1 MEQSEQDLLVTI
13 FAQIKGD
20 KTLNNIEM
28 GMALTGC
35 GSAAPQAILS
45 NEHLSQIVETSDD
58 WINSRTGMRNRHI
71 SSATE
76 SLSQLSAQAAQKAI
90 AMAGLK
96 PTDVDLIIL
105 ATSTPDDLFGSA
117 GKVQHLIGATRAV
130 AFDLT
135 AACSGFVFALITA
148 AQYIRTGVYQNVV
161 VIGADVLS
169 RWVDW
174 SDRTTCVL
182 FGDGAGAVVCQGIEN
197 SDRLLAFGLY
207 SDGSQNNC
215 LNLAYQGQSKVITGD
230 ITAESG
236 GYQSVTMNGREVYR
250 FAVAKVPEAI
260 EKAMFTAGLSIE
272 DIDWLLLHQANQ
284 RIMDA
289 VAKRLKLPK
298 EQILSNIADYGNTS
312 AASIPLALDAAV
324 REGKVKPGHTIAAS
338 GFGAGLTWSAAIFQW
353 A

>member
-1 MEQSEQDLLVTI
+1 M
-13 FAQIKGD
+13 
-20 KTLNNIEM
+20 NNIGM
-28 GMALTGC
+28 GMAIIGC
-35 GSAAPQAILS
+35 GATAPQATLT
-45 NEHLSQIVETSDD
+45 NQHLSQIVETSDE
-58 WINSRTGMRNRHI
+58 WIYSRTGMKNRRI
-71 SSATE
+71 ASATE
-76 SLSQLSAQAAQKAI
+76 SLSQLSAEAAQKAI
-90 AMAGLK
+90 AMAQIT

-117 GKVQHLIGATRAV
+117 SKVQHLIGATRAV

-148 AQYIRTGVYQNVV
+148 AQYIRTGMYRNVV

-174 SDRTTCVL
+174 TDRTTCVL
-182 FGDGAGAVVCQGIEN
+182 FGDGAGAVVCQGID
-197 SDRLLAFGLY
+197 SDRLLAFGMY

-215 LNLAYQGQSKVITGD
+215 LNLPYQGRSKPLTAS

-236 GYQSVTMNGREVYR
+236 NYQPVMMNGREVYR

-260 EKAMFTAGLSIE
+260 EKAMFTAGLSSE

-298 EQILSNIADYGNTS
+298 AKILSNIADYGNTS

-353 A
+353 G